1 MRLSV
6 QVLIEVLIT
15 FTLFIYLVGVL
26 MTMPVTHCVWK
37 QHDTW
42 REGKSPA
49 FQKRLKRVHS
59 VIALR

>member
-15 FTLFIYLVGVL
+15 LTLFIYLVGVL

-49 FQKRLKRVHS
+49 F
-59 VIALR
+59 